1 MPTIFTKP
9 LSQATRQWSD
19 LDLNFEAHP
28 VTKDVTRKLNVEAIK
43 RSVKNLILTNKY
55 ERLFHPEIGSGLT
68 GLLFELVSPTTAAI
82 VESTIRQTI
91 NNYEPRVILND
102 VLVQGNIDRNG
113 YNVTINFVTINVLQP
128 VTIEFFLE
136 RLR

>member
-1 MPTIFTKP
+1 MPTIYTKP
-9 LSQATRQWSD
+9 LSLNTRQWSD
-19 LDLNFEAHP
+19 LDLDFTRHP
-28 VTKDVTRKLNVEAIK
+28 VTNDVVRKLDVESIK

-68 GLLFELVSPTTAAI
+68 GLLFELVSPTTASVIEA
-82 VESTIRQTI
+82 SIRQVLV
-91 NNYEPRVILND
+91 NYEPRIIVDHISIA
-102 VLVQGNIDRNG
+102 GNIDRNG
-113 YNVTINFVTINVLQP
+113 YNATIEFTTINTLTP